1 MSTIK
6 TAISLE
12 KTLFDQADSLAQ
24 EMNVP
29 RSHLFALALQEFIQR
44 HNNKII
50 LEQINLVYQ
59 DEPSSEEKT
68 YLKKMATKYRKIVQ
82 DQW

>member
-24 EMNVP
+24 EINVP
-29 RSHLFALALQEFIQR
+29 RSHLFVLALEEFIQR

-68 YLKKMATKYRKIVQ
+68 YLKNMATKHRKIVQ
-82 DQW
+82 GQW